1 MGKNSQ
7 KIHGKERVKAQLY
20 QEALHISKEDKKE
33 SSKKF
38 GKVLEKKIYKKKMQ
52 IPSKCMKMHLIT
64 LTFF

>member
-7 KIHGKERVKAQLY
+7 KIYDKQRVKAQLY

-38 GKVLEKKIYKKKMQ
+38 GKVLEKKMYKRENASTQ
-52 IPSKCMKMHLIT
+52 
-64 LTFF
+64 